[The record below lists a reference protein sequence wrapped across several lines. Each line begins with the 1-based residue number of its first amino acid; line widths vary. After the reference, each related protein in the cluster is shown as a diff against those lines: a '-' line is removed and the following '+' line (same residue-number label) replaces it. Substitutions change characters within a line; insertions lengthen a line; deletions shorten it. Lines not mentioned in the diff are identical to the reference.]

1 MSAETLEE
9 IRMINEMY
17 PDGIHKKSEAKEMF
31 EKLRYENIQSR
42 DKTLLKYERNSMK
55 KIWFDLENKEIL
67 LDGVCYFTLKE
78 IQAINKQ
85 IEELGWNK

>member
-1 MSAETLEE
+1 MSA
-9 IRMINEMY
+9 R
-17 PDGIHKKSEAKEMF
+17 EMF

-42 DKTLLKYERNSMK
+42 DKTLLKYERNGMK

-67 LDGVCYFTLKE
+67 LDGVCYFKLKE
-78 IQAINKQ
+78 LQAINKQ

>member
-1 MSAETLEE
+1 MT
-9 IRMINEMY
+9 
-17 PDGIHKKSEAKEMF
+17 AKEMF

-42 DKTLLKYERNSMK
+42 DKTLLKYERNGMK

-67 LDGVCYFTLKE
+67 LDGVCHFTLKE
-78 IQAINKQ
+78 LKAINKQ